1 MLRVHRTDGVYV
13 CSRAYNERGGSEWLA
28 MSGCGSEW
36 RLRVARREWLMECRG
51 CQSGGS
57 EWVSEWRLVGVGDA
71 EANSLKRLGC
81 WSNVISLTIAY
92 SSNTLT
98 SSFVGCSRLHR
109 QALLYLPLSYL

>member
-36 RLRVARREWLMECRG
+36 RLRVAHREWLMECRG

-57 EWVSEWRLVGVGDA
+57 EWLAVWRLRVA
-71 EANSLKRLGC
+71 RPE
-81 WSNVISLTIAY
+81 
-92 SSNTLT
+92 
-98 SSFVGCSRLHR
+98 
-109 QALLYLPLSYL
+109 